1 MEVCG
6 VDLRFLCALVSSWLE
21 FLPQR
26 HGGTEGEK
34 SLSPNHQDT
43 RIPKGRKIKGN
54 NYRLVV
60 KMNFDLN
67 TVSIKFIGTHDEYN
81 KIDPH
86 II

>member
-1 MEVCG
+1 MKKVC
-6 VDLRFLCALVSSWLE
+6 
-21 FLPQR
+21 
-26 HGGTEGEK
+26 
-34 SLSPNHQDT
+34 HQIT
-43 RIPKGRKIKGN
+43 RTRRIPKGRKIKGN

-67 TVSIKFIGTHDEYN
+67 TVWIKFIGTHDEYN